1 MPIARDIKEIF
12 GFQRL
17 VGGGNEDLL
26 LVFMQFLLGVTN
38 IFELSSGDECITLW
52 IYQKP
57 WNIYF

>member
-38 IFELSSGDECITLW
+38 IFELSSGDECITL
-52 IYQKP
+52 
-57 WNIYF
+57 